1 MIQVTDIWFNLIKK
15 QNGFYLFLYSEGLAN
30 TDCFKINKVFCLYLL
45 IMWMFYIYNL
55 LSVTMLN
62 KTKILNIG

>member
-30 TDCFKINKVFCLYLL
+30 TDCFKIFCLYLL
-45 IMWMFYIYNL
+45 IMWIFYIYNL
-55 LSVTMLN
+55 LSVTMPN